1 MPLYFRLHAIE
12 LGDGMGFTYA
22 KIRICNPVDRGRGRD
37 LELLVDSGS
46 VYTIIHGDRLK
57 ELGIKPE
64 GRRRFKMADGRIIE
78 RKFGVAVAEYKGESA
93 GTVVIFGE
101 VNDTEV
107 LGVHALEGLG
117 LELDPVTKELRPMT
131 LLLV

>member
-1 MPLYFRLHAIE
+1 
-12 LGDGMGFTYA
+12 MGFTYA
-22 KIRICNPVDRGRGRD
+22 KVRICNPADRGRGQD
-37 LELLVDSGS
+37 LELLVDSGA
-46 VYTIIHGDRLK
+46 VYTVIHGDRLK

-64 GRRRFKMADGRIIE
+64 GRRSFKMADGRIIE
-78 RKFGVAVAEYKGESA
+78 RKFGVAVAEYKGGSA